1 MDKIRIVLA
10 DDHAVLREGLAALIN
25 AQEDMRVIAHAQDGV
40 SALQQVVAWQPDV
53 VVMDLS
59 MPGMSGVETAQ
70 AIGQIQPPVQI
81 VVLTRHTE
89 PGYLRQMLRAGASG
103 YVLKQSVATELLQA
117 IRTVAAGNAYLD
129 PSLSSSIA
137 QQLGEQA
144 TQRSGEAKSDL
155 SERETDVVRLL
166 AHGYSNKEIA
176 AQLGLS
182 VKTVDTYKIRA
193 MDKLGL
199 HGRAALVRYALQQ
212 GWFATEN

>member
-1 MDKIRIVLA
+1 MEKIRIVLA

-25 AQEDMRVIAHAQDGV
+25 AQDDMQVIAHAQDGA
-40 SALQQVVAWQPDV
+40 SALQQVGAWAPDV

-59 MPGMSGVETAQ
+59 MPGISGVEPGHAMVE
-70 AIGQIQPPVQI
+70 IRSPVQI

-117 IRTVAAGNAYLD
+117 IRTVAAGNTYLD
-129 PSLSSSIA
+129 PSLSSAIA

-144 TQRSGEAKSDL
+144 TQRSGEARSDL

-176 AQLGLS
+176 TQLGVS
-182 VKTVDTYKIRA
+182 GKTVDTYKIRA

-199 HGRAALVRYALQQ
+199 HQ